1 MAARSSD
8 KVSLMTGESL
18 KDVRMQWAALASI
31 GAGVVHGTAVGLH
44 ADHPSLSRVFLI
56 LTVLQVGWGI
66 VALQR
71 NQWSTVTSGF
81 AINGVAVIGWIL
93 TRTTGIAFVSG
104 LEIAEKPQPADT
116 LCALLAVG
124 SVCVSLWAW
133 RKRGTPTSP
142 SLHLNGVYLCS
153 AVTLLALWSVTGH
166 AHSHGHDVALTD
178 AGLTINADGVIVSP
192 SIETPIGLETSTTSA
207 TTTTTAPVAVAKK
220 KKAKASPVVTTR
232 PRSAP
237 VTTVLDTTTT
247 TIHGHSLTT
256 SQALAAASGWPR
268 AWDGSTIDFAGIDGV
283 TAEQSARATA
293 LIQNAKRDL
302 PKYADTATAIADGYA
317 SIGDAG
323 TGFEHF
329 IKIPLLVDGRV
340 LDTTAPESL
349 VYSVKGGVKTLVS
362 AMFIANPGTPLTD
375 TTLVNYA
382 GGLMQWHVHTNLCWM
397 NGKVVGVT
405 NAAGV
410 CVIGTLQ
417 TGGAPMVHV
426 WITPHVCGPFAALEG
441 NGAGVADA
449 SDSERVDLCNRAH

>member
-1 MAARSSD
+1 
-8 KVSLMTGESL
+8 MTGESL

>member
-71 NQWSTVTSGF
+71 NQWSIVTSGF

-133 RKRGTPTSP
+133 RKRGTPTRPTSY
-142 SLHLNGVYLCS
+142 LNAVFFCS
-153 AVTLLALWSVTGH
+153 AVTILALWSVTGH
-166 AHSHGHDVALTD
+166 AHSDVHDIALTD
-178 AGLTINADGVIVSP
+178 AGLTINADGVILSP
-192 SIETPIGLETSTTSA
+192 AIETPIGLETSTTSE

-220 KKAKASPVVTTR
+220 KKAKATPVVTT
-232 PRSAP
+232 PTSSGPAA
-237 VTTVLDTTTT
+237 TVAATTTT
-247 TIHGHSLTT
+247 VHPHSLTT

-283 TAEQSARATA
+283 TSEQTARATT
-293 LIQNAKRDL
+293 LIQSTQRDL
-302 PKYADTATAIADGYA
+302 PKYADTATAIADGYV
-317 SIGDAG
+317 SIGDGA

-329 IKIPLLVDGRV
+329 IKYSLLLDGRV
-340 LDTTAPESL
+340 LDTAAPESL
-349 VYSVKGGVKTLVS
+349 VYSVNGSVKTLVS

-382 GGLMQWHVHTNLCWM
+382 GGLMQWHVHDNLCWR

-410 CVIGTLQ
+410 CVFGVLQ

-426 WITPHVCGPFAALEG
+426 WIKPHVCGPFAALEG
-441 NGAGVADA
+441 NGAGVAQA
-449 SDSERVDLCNRAH
+449 SDSERVDMCNRAH

>member
-1 MAARSSD
+1 
-8 KVSLMTGESL
+8 MTGESL

-71 NQWSTVTSGF
+71 NQWSIVTSGF

-178 AGLTINADGVIVSP
+178 AGLT
-192 SIETPIGLETSTTSA
+192 
-207 TTTTTAPVAVAKK
+207 
-220 KKAKASPVVTTR
+220 
-232 PRSAP
+232 
-237 VTTVLDTTTT
+237 
-247 TIHGHSLTT
+247 
-256 SQALAAASGWPR
+256 
-268 AWDGSTIDFAGIDGV
+268 
-283 TAEQSARATA
+283 
-293 LIQNAKRDL
+293 
-302 PKYADTATAIADGYA
+302 
-317 SIGDAG
+317 
-323 TGFEHF
+323 
-329 IKIPLLVDGRV
+329 
-340 LDTTAPESL
+340 
-349 VYSVKGGVKTLVS
+349 
-362 AMFIANPGTPLTD
+362 
-375 TTLVNYA
+375 
-382 GGLMQWHVHTNLCWM
+382 
-397 NGKVVGVT
+397 
-405 NAAGV
+405 
-410 CVIGTLQ
+410 
-417 TGGAPMVHV
+417 
-426 WITPHVCGPFAALEG
+426 
-441 NGAGVADA
+441 
-449 SDSERVDLCNRAH
+449 

>member
-1 MAARSSD
+1 M
-8 KVSLMTGESL
+8 
-18 KDVRMQWAALASI
+18 
-31 GAGVVHGTAVGLH
+31 
-44 ADHPSLSRVFLI
+44 
-56 LTVLQVGWGI
+56 
-66 VALQR
+66 
-71 NQWSTVTSGF
+71 
-81 AINGVAVIGWIL
+81 
-93 TRTTGIAFVSG
+93 
-104 LEIAEKPQPADT
+104 
-116 LCALLAVG
+116 
-124 SVCVSLWAW
+124 
-133 RKRGTPTSP
+133 
-142 SLHLNGVYLCS
+142 
-153 AVTLLALWSVTGH
+153 TLLALWSVTGH

>member
-71 NQWSTVTSGF
+71 NQWSIVTSGF
-81 AINGVAVIGWIL
+81 AINGIAVIGWIL